1 MEQPT
6 EHPEQNQTISILQ
19 WNVLAAGLEGR
30 SIPKWGNINVP
41 ESRSHQIA
49 TKIIQYQPDI
59 ICLQE
64 LNHFED
70 LNQFLSAYNYTGLN
84 LLKPEPSAPHIRCDG
99 VGIFWSNLKFKLNST
114 TSIKEPA
121 RWNQVCLALLLES
134 LETKKTIMIA
144 TTHLKATQ
152 REELEA
158 IRCQQVIHFTDTV
171 EHWLTT
177 LKCEPHFLCF
187 AGDLNSTPEDP
198 TGHFQK
204 EWKGAA
210 IKEFE
215 KRGYK
220 SGWHVYEAKRNFKAD
235 DSVCADVVTFR
246 VRGEV
251 ALYDYI
257 MFKGKGSVVSA
268 TGPQPWSYPAL
279 TTTNHPSDHLPLY
292 VSFQL

>member
-1 MEQPT
+1 
-6 EHPEQNQTISILQ
+6 
-19 WNVLAAGLEGR
+19 LAAGLEEY

-41 ESRSHQIA
+41 GCRSHQIA

-114 TSIKEPA
+114 TSIKERA

-134 LETKKTIMIA
+134 LETKKTIMVA

-152 REELEA
+152 RVELET

-171 EHWLTT
+171 EHWLTAT
-177 LKCEPHFLCF
+177 LKCEPDLRCF
-187 AGDLNSTPEDP
+187 VGDLNSTPEDP
-198 TGHFQK
+198 TSSQKK

-220 SGWHVYEAKRNFKAD
+220 SGWHVYEAKRNNKAD
-235 DSVCADVVTFR
+235 DLVCADSVTFR
-246 VRGEV
+246 VGGEV
-251 ALYDYI
+251 ALYDYF
-257 MFKGKGSVVSA
+257 MFKGNCSVVSA
-268 TGPQPWSYPAL
+268 KGPQPWSCPAL
-279 TTTNHPSDHLPLY
+279 SYLHNPSDHLPLL